1 MLIAMSCQHQPLLW
15 IFLLLLPLLLFLLL
29 LLLVVVVVVVVVV
42 VGLVVGSFRSTLTNE
57 YGRQSANIFDLVSIV
72 QLSRIGLLILHLFKM
87 SPKSPKNL
95 PTINELPHNV
105 CYTSTRTTFE

>member
-15 IFLLLLPLLLFLLL
+15 IFLLLLPLLLFLFLL
-29 LLLVVVVVVVVVV
+29 LLLVVVVVVV

>member
-1 MLIAMSCQHQPLLW
+1 MATTRSDGRRRQQVA
-15 IFLLLLPLLLFLLL
+15 LFTEFFYRVF
-29 LLLVVVVVVVVVV
+29 VVVVVVVVVV